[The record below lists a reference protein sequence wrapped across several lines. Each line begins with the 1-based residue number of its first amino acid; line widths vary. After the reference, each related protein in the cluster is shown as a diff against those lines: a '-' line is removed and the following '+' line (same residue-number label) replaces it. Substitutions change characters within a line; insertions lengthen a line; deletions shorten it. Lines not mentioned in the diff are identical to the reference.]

1 MVSQLQNRINRRFGI
16 CIGIAFGLASMLA
29 LAGCGPSQMQIA
41 GSEDDALEVLTAAL
55 DAWKSG
61 QKPDELQ
68 QEYPPIYVQDE
79 DWLGGRSL
87 KDFKPHE
94 APKEFG
100 GEWRVLAML
109 TLDGGGM
116 SPEQKLVAYSVTTA
130 TKAIVITRSDR
141 ID

>member
-1 MVSQLQNRINRRFGI
+1 MVSPLQNRINRSFGI
-16 CIGIAFGLASMLA
+16 CIGINFALACMLA

-41 GSEDDALEVLTAAL
+41 GTEEDALEVLTIAL

-61 QKPDELQ
+61 EKPDELK
-68 QEYPPIYVQDE
+68 QESPPMYVQDE
-79 DWLGGRSL
+79 DWTGGRSL
-87 KDFKPHE
+87 KDFKPHD

-116 SPEQKLVAYSVTTA
+116 PEEQKLVAYSVTTA
-130 TKAIVITRSDR
+130 AKAIVITRSDR